1 MFCRRCFG
9 WSFNVCRM
17 LKKGEVECSESK
29 KLQLL
34 FCPLWCVLVMK
45 DWLCPRAKL
54 SWSPKAYRAFRMM
67 RSAKFTFGSLLTTG
81 CIGALQI

>member
-17 LKKGEVECSESK
+17 LKKGEVECSESR

-45 DWLCPRAKL
+45 D
-54 SWSPKAYRAFRMM
+54 
-67 RSAKFTFGSLLTTG
+67 
-81 CIGALQI
+81 